1 MASQRGSFVPDS
13 WPPELTKRT
22 EMPTAT
28 PTRED
33 VLNRARELVPIVRG
47 RTKQADELRRMPDET
62 VEDFRKAGFYRIL
75 QPAKFGGFELPYGVQ
90 TELAMVL
97 GRGCASSAWDAS
109 ITACHA
115 WIGGMYAPKAQ
126 EEIWGDDQDTMLS
139 TSFRSAGHQAQLADG
154 GIQLSGKWQ
163 FSSGVHHCGWVILAL
178 DIQLKKAGRPNPILA
193 LVPLSACTI
202 DDTWYASGLTAT
214 GSNDVVVEDHFVP
227 DYRVLNVMELRGQ
240 ATPGSAVNDHYNYR
254 LPLHGVFSFNI
265 IGSAIGAARLA
276 LESVVD
282 GLSDHVSV
290 TSASVGEQPAVRLRI
305 SEARA
310 ATDAACALV
319 MKNLAEISQSG
330 AAGETPTMEQRL
342 RYRTDN
348 GFAAKLCLQAVDKIY
363 PLLGARGLNAGD
375 PANRAWRDVHAITN
389 HIALTWDVQGILHS
403 AHLLGFPS
411 PDPRV

>member
-1 MASQRGSFVPDS
+1 
-13 WPPELTKRT
+13 
-22 EMPTAT
+22 
-28 PTRED
+28 
-33 VLNRARELVPIVRG
+33 
-47 RTKQADELRRMPDET
+47 
-62 VEDFRKAGFYRIL
+62 
-75 QPAKFGGFELPYGVQ
+75 
-90 TELAMVL
+90 MVL

-227 DYRVLNVMELRGQ
+227 NYRVLNVMELRGQ

-282 GLSDHVSV
+282 GLSGHVSV

-348 GFAAKLCLQAVDKIY
+348 GFAAKLCLQAVDTIY

>member
-1 MASQRGSFVPDS
+1 
-13 WPPELTKRT
+13 
-22 EMPTAT
+22 MPTAT

-33 VLNRARELVPIVRG
+33 ILNRARELVPIVRG

-126 EEIWGDDQDTMLS
+126 EEIWGDGQDTMLS

-202 DDTWYASGLTAT
+202 EDTWYASGLTAT

-282 GLSDHVSV
+282 GLSGHVSV

-348 GFAAKLCLQAVDKIY
+348 GFAAKLCLQAVDTIY

>member
-1 MASQRGSFVPDS
+1 MS
-13 WPPELTKRT
+13 TNN
-22 EMPTAT
+22 
-28 PTRED
+28 PTREEI
-33 VLNRARELVPIVRG
+33 LNRARELAPVVAS

-62 VEDFRKAGFYRIL
+62 VDDFREAGFYRIL
-75 QPAKFGGFELPYGVQ
+75 QPEKFGGFELPYGVQ
-90 TELAMVL
+90 TELAMEL

-115 WIGGMYAPKAQ
+115 WIGGMYTPKAQ
-126 EEIWGDDQDTMLS
+126 EQIWGDDQDTMLS
-139 TSFRSAGHQAQLADG
+139 TSFRSAGHQAQPDDG
-154 GIQLSGKWQ
+154 GIRLSGKWK
-163 FSSGVHHCGWVILAL
+163 FSSGVRHCGWVILAL
-178 DIQLKKAGRPNPILA
+178 DVPLKESERPNSILA

-202 DDTWYASGLTAT
+202 EDTWYASGLTAT
-214 GSNDVVVEDHFVP
+214 GSNDVVVRDHFLP
-227 DYRVLNVMELRGQ
+227 DYRILNVMELRGQ
-240 ATPGSAVNDHYNYR
+240 ETPGSAVNAHYNYR

-276 LESVVD
+276 LDSVVE
-282 GLSDHVSV
+282 GLSGHVSV
-290 TSASVGEQPAVRLRI
+290 TSANVGQQPAVRLRI

-319 MKNLAEISQSG
+319 MKNLAEISQTG
-330 AAGETPTMEQRL
+330 ASGETPTMEQRL

-348 GFAAKLCLQAVDKIY
+348 GFAAKLCLQAVDVIY
-363 PLLGARGLNAGD
+363 PLLGARGLNADD